1 MRALPTPLRP
11 TRGRLFST
19 LSSLTGGRGL
29 PLTRFDLERFP
40 GWTTVPT
47 DRQLSCSDV
56 EPLTLKDL
64 LARASP
70 AALARWEDLSLAYPD
85 DSRGDASLR
94 EAIAAAY
101 EADRETEDRV
111 AGGRGRAGPTQ
122 AEEVTVCVPAEG
134 ILLAMLALVGRG
146 DRVVVAAPH
155 YQSLGEIA
163 KALGATIVEW
173 TPRIDASGA
182 CGGGG
187 SGGGEAGGWGGSA
200 GGGGEGGGG
209 SGGGYRFHTADLEAL
224 VRGGSGERDASL
236 VVWNFPHNPTGALP
250 TAEEYEDIVGVCARA
265 GARIFSDEM

>member
-1 MRALPTPLRP
+1 M
-11 TRGRLFST
+11 
-19 LSSLTGGRGL
+19 
-29 PLTRFDLERFP
+29 
-40 GWTTVPT
+40 
-47 DRQLSCSDV
+47 
-56 EPLTLKDL
+56 TLKDL

-187 SGGGEAGGWGGSA
+187 SKGVEAGGFTPQTWRRWFAEGRVSA
-200 GGGGEGGGG
+200 TRPSWCGTFPITPQAPSPPRKSTRTLSACAQG
-209 SGGGYRFHTADLEAL
+209 
-224 VRGGSGERDASL
+224 RGRESSA
-236 VVWNFPHNPTGALP
+236 TKC
-250 TAEEYEDIVGVCARA
+250 ED
-265 GARIFSDEM
+265 